1 MFVRYFIFLL
11 ELKNDL
17 GEVQTSFFLSLILI
31 NKNLTLYYNIYIHY
45 VDVLS
50 FKEAYLAGVI
60 VKKRINFNLESIFFL
75 FGDLETRKF
84 GWKRPQLVK
93 LNLLLTRESERAA

>member
-17 GEVQTSFFLSLILI
+17 GEVQTSFFSSLILI
-31 NKNLTLYYNIYIHY
+31 TKNLTLYYNICIHY

-50 FKEAYLAGVI
+50 FKEAYLAGVF
-60 VKKRINFNLESIFFL
+60 VKKELILIWKVYSSFF
-75 FGDLETRKF
+75 GT
-84 GWKRPQLVK
+84 
-93 LNLLLTRESERAA
+93 